1 MHEAP
6 EKSLLSYRYLAL
18 REDGRAYYEMLRVV
32 EVNLQEEGS
41 EMGVQTVSVGIADV
55 DGETREAMAKSRTLS
70 EALRQAE
77 SASSAKTS
85 FLSTMSHQ
93 IRTPMNAIIGLN
105 NLALKEPGLSEHA
118 REYLEKIDSSA
129 KHLLSLINDILSLRR
144 IESGR
149 LPMRREKFSL
159 CEMVSQVNDI
169 IKEQCQDKGLKY
181 ECRIVEEVGDVYLGD
196 AIKLKQVII
205 NILDNAIKFT
215 HAPGTISFIVEAVAQ
230 SEDNAILRFD
240 MKDTGVGMDKELLSE
255 IFNVFAKDSEQRADE
270 YGSTGLGIAISKMIV
285 EKMNGKLE
293 AESEK
298 GVESTFSVT
307 VPLKIVKS
315 GMEDTTD
322 EADYMTAGA
331 QRADLAGRLVLL
343 VEDMTVN
350 AEVTRELLRIRDVE
364 VEHAENGQIAVDLF
378 SKSELGTYAA
388 ILMDVRMPV
397 MDGIEVTKAIR
408 AMERPDAKSIPI
420 IAMTAQA
427 FEEDVQRS
435 LEAGMTAHLSKP
447 VEPDKLFE
455 VLESLI
461 EA

>member
-1 MHEAP
+1 
-6 EKSLLSYRYLAL
+6 
-18 REDGRAYYEMLRVV
+18 
-32 EVNLQEEGS
+32 
-41 EMGVQTVSVGIADV
+41 
-55 DGETREAMAKSRTLS
+55 
-70 EALRQAE
+70 
-77 SASSAKTS
+77 
-85 FLSTMSHQ
+85 MS
-93 IRTPMNAIIGLN
+93 
-105 NLALKEPGLSEHA
+105 
-118 REYLEKIDSSA
+118 
-129 KHLLSLINDILSLRR
+129 
-144 IESGR
+144 
-149 LPMRREKFSL
+149 
-159 CEMVSQVNDI
+159 NDI

-298 GVESTFSVT
+298 GVGSTFSVT

-420 IAMTAQA
+420 IAMIAQA
-427 FEEDVQRS
+427 FEEDVQRF